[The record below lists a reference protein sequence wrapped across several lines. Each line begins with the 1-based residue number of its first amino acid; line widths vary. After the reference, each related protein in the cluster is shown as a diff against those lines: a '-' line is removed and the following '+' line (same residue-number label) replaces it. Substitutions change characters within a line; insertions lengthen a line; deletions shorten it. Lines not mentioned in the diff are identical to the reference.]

1 MNVAT
6 LLLLSLLLDSSSY
19 YYVLEMQIFNI
30 RLDS

>member
-6 LLLLSLLLDSSSY
+6 LYLLSLLLDSSSY